1 MNKQLFLDELGAHLA
16 SLGADEKTVASQK
29 AKMDAYLRSKNM
41 EDIDVDPGKMAEGIM
56 EKLRAESAGSEP
68 ESSAADIHT
77 SAPSS
82 AAGKEKARPAPAIM
96 DKLRSDKQRPSASG
110 EENNGGQKAASD
122 VSPSNDPL
130 SALDAKPRRSSPA
143 EHSHTPETEKQ
154 EAAQRA
160 EKNAPNKRPESV
172 AVSTKTPP
180 KPVPANHD
188 QADDDFESDGEVKS
202 SAISK
207 NRTLYTVLF
216 CLAIPLAAIL
226 AVVVAAAFL
235 GLVFILAAIAILF
248 VLALIVIV
256 AAGCSVALI
265 GIIYGAYKI
274 VTGLVPVGMYEIGL
288 GITIGG
294 IVMFV
299 GIIMYNIA
307 IRLVPYLMKKLAQL
321 VGFAFKST
329 RDGFI
334 AMKGALE
341 KL

>member
-68 ESSAADIHT
+68 ESSVADIHT

-82 AAGKEKARPAPAIM
+82 AAGKENARPAPAIM

-110 EENNGGQKAASD
+110 EENNGGN

-143 EHSHTPETEKQ
+143 EHSHTSEPEKQ
-154 EAAQRA
+154 EAAQKT
-160 EKNAPNKRPESV
+160 EKNAPEKHPEPV
-172 AVSTKTPP
+172 AVSTKAPQR
-180 KPVPANHD
+180 PVPANHD
-188 QADDDFESDGEVKS
+188 QADDEFESDSEMKN

-294 IVMFV
+294 VVMFV